1 MKANKQLLKKVNSI
15 ASKYSKWLF
24 PIELQAMYQELEK
37 IGVSVDVIVSGSDRC
52 AWYYKGEE
60 VENSYFIYQ
69 VYEGLLTLKNE
80 YNIYF
85 S

>member
-1 MKANKQLLKKVNSI
+1 MKANKRLLKKVNSI

-24 PIELQAMYQELEK
+24 PSELQAMYEELNA
-37 IGVSVDVIVSGSDRC
+37 IGVSVDIITSDSDRC

-69 VYEGLLTLKNE
+69 VYEGLLSFKNE